1 MARRFVFK
9 PSLRDT
15 QLANLRALE
24 FMSGAAPNNRREEVA
39 AFISQARASVKP
51 APRQRGVT
59 LHCRVAQE
67 GGAACAS
74 LENCKRGP
82 LECRTSR
89 ATGSVQRDLE
99 GPVVSAIGDLLAVH
113 PKVLFAVRQNTGA
126 ASYEAKSGKYAPVF
140 FYRLLTHSPK
150 DITITDFW
158 GILKAGRMLAVEAK
172 APGWH
177 KVSTDRELR
186 QEMFLMLVR
195 NCGGVALFAT
205 SAEQVAEALR

>member
-1 MARRFVFK
+1 MARRFGFK

-24 FMSGAAPNNRREEVA
+24 FMSGAAPDSRSEEVA
-39 AFISQARASVKP
+39 AFIEQARASVKP
-51 APRQRGVT
+51 APR
-59 LHCRVAQE
+59 
-67 GGAACAS
+67 
-74 LENCKRGP
+74 K
-82 LECRTSR
+82 R
-89 ATGSVQRDLE
+89 ATSGVRRDLE

-126 ASYEAKSGKYAPVF
+126 ASYEAASGRYAPVL

-158 GILKAGRMLAVEAK
+158 GILKDGRMLAVEAK
-172 APGWH
+172 APTWD
-177 KVSTDRELR
+177 KIRTDRELR

-205 SAEQVAEALR
+205 SADQVAEALK